1 MERDTRYPTDQV
13 RDTRDT
19 KRADM
24 RPNRVTLTIHLYRG
38 EDDDLITVLEKVPM
52 GKRQMVYKKL
62 LRGQQANF
70 DAAAPAASASEEL
83 RDMAEQIAWLVNAL
97 NEMPAWMETL
107 LSKVTVARPA
117 ATSDEPAVSTETLDK
132 RAQRLKASQW

>member
-1 MERDTRYPTDQV
+1 MDTPL
-13 RDTRDT
+13 DTVDT
-19 KRADM
+19 PRPVKRKQY
-24 RPNRVTLTIHLYRG
+24 NRHTLTLHLVPG
-38 EDDDLITVLEKVPM
+38 KDDDLIQMFNAVPKS
-52 GKRQMVYKKL
+52 KRQIVFKKL

-107 LSKVTVARPA
+107 LSKVAVARPA
-117 ATSDEPAVSTETLDK
+117 ATSEPAVSTETLDK